1 MFWDPKVPAA
11 APQGSVY
18 IKTINDLIAEKRAL
32 SFDLEAANL
41 RIEQMTATIEGLT
54 TKTDQL
60 RYTLGLKQDTLG
72 DTRAKLEQAERDA
85 QLRQEQ
91 LCHGRKKLFET
102 EKALEESD
110 ELRDDLGKAWESS
123 ERDVRRLQVQLEDR
137 EAEIALLREML
148 HAPNVKKEVRSGST
162 RPFRMF
168 LTYFGLICL
177 LDTESR
183 FSATQETHSSGAA
196 AC

>member
-32 SFDLEAANL
+32 NLDLEAANL

-148 HAPNVKKEVRSGST
+148 HAPNVKKEVRYGST
-162 RPFRMF
+162 IPFRMF

-196 AC
+196 C